1 MTKPKTP
8 IKAPVRRHNAGIL
21 DIRNI
26 IGALLGLYG
35 LILLVM
41 GIVSDDRGSKAE
53 TINSNLW
60 AGLILLVVAATFFLW
75 ARLRPVKVP
84 ESVDKG

>member
-1 MTKPKTP
+1 MTKPQPP
-8 IKAPVRRHNAGIL
+8 IKAPERRHNAGLL

-35 LILLVM
+35 VILLVM

-60 AGLILLVVAATFFLW
+60 AGLVLLVVAAAFFAW

-84 ESVDKG
+84 ETTD

>member
-8 IKAPVRRHNAGIL
+8 VKAPERRHNAGLL

-35 LILLVM
+35 VILLVM

-53 TINSNLW
+53 TVNSNLW
-60 AGLILLVVAATFFLW
+60 AGLVLLAVSAAFFAW

-84 ESVDKG
+84 ETTD